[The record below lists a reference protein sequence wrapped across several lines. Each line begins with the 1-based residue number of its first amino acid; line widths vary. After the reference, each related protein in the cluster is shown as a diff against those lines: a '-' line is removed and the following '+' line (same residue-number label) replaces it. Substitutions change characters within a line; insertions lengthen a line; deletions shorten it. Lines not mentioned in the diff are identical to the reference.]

1 MNYGRMKMGEI
12 CTDDRFELIQKY
24 KEKLIQG
31 TNIETAKEE
40 MNVIDNILFRF
51 WQMGW
56 LEALEKQIPRKH
68 FKNECNCIVDYDVLY
83 KSINN
88 KCKSLNCYLHD
99 EYRIILRNDY
109 PTVCINR
116 KRYYVHIL
124 VGEYLYGRIRKG
136 YVIHHKDKNK
146 LNAMPYNIELMT
158 NLRHSKIHGE
168 DRKGIDLRSEEGKE
182 NSINAAKEARR
193 RKDVTKENV
202 LELRNKGLTISEIA
216 TKLNCGIN
224 TVNRRLGMKDY

>member
-1 MNYGRMKMGEI
+1 MTYEEAIKMLKQWN
-12 CTDDRFELIQKY
+12 DDLSPYED
-24 KEKLIQG
+24 EKAGIECH
-31 TNIETAKEE
+31 NIA
-40 MNVIDNILFRF
+40 IS
-51 WQMGW
+51 
-56 LEALEKQIPRKH
+56 ALEKQIPKKH

-99 EYRIILRNDY
+99 EYRIILRNGY

-146 LNAMPYNIELMT
+146 LNAMSDNIKLMT

-168 DRKGIDLRSEEGKE
+168 ERKGIDLRSEKGKE
-182 NSINAAKEARR
+182 NSINAAKEARM
-193 RKDVTKENV
+193 RKDVTKENIT
-202 LELRNKGLTISEIA
+202 ELRNKGLTISEIA
-216 TKLNCGIN
+216 KELHCAVN
-224 TVNRRLGMKDY
+224 TVTRRLDMKDC